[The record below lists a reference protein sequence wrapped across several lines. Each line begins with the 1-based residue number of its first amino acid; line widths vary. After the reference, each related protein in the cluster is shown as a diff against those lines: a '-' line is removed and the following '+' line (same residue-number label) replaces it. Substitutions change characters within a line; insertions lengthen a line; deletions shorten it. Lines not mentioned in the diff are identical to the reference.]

1 MTYELAFLDS
11 ALKEW
16 RKLDVQT
23 RDQFKKKLAERLDAP
38 HVPASKL
45 SGAKD
50 RYKIK
55 LRNIGYRLV
64 YEVHDTEVIVV
75 VVAVGRRDR
84 NAVYKA
90 AEKRA
95 DTAATVATVKEAR
108 QAPDDTGASEYQRL
122 TAKGRTLLDAAS
134 GRDGGDLDFEPP
146 KLGDI
151 SRPADLD

>member
-1 MTYELAFLDS
+1 MTYELGFLDS

-23 RDQFKKKLAERLDAP
+23 RDQFKKKLAERLGTP
-38 HVPASKL
+38 HVPSAKL

-64 YEVHDTEVIVV
+64 YEVHDTDVIVV

-90 AEKRA
+90 AEKRT
-95 DTAATVATVKEAR
+95 DTAATVEAIKEAR
-108 QAPDDTGASEYQRL
+108 QVPDDTDSLE
-122 TAKGRTLLDAAS
+122 K
-134 GRDGGDLDFEPP
+134 
-146 KLGDI
+146 
-151 SRPADLD
+151 